1 MCRKTF
7 TLIELL
13 IVIAIIA
20 ILASMLLPALN
31 RAREKARGTSC
42 LNQQKQLGLAQIQYA
57 QDNREI
63 ISWQWVSTR
72 DGAVY
77 GYARALNDL
86 GYMQFGDYYK
96 AARCPTSIPIEA
108 GETHPWYFVYG
119 LGWNDGTLPEKAV
132 IYPTGG
138 GKYIFVKRF
147 RDPMQLPLAMDTLS
161 RNHSNR
167 MYIQYMF
174 GGGYWCMPAEYHSRG
189 RVNMMFVD
197 GHAEAGDAKR
207 LNQLNEGVRNPQL
220 PTQVYTPDGIPRNI

>member
-96 AARCPTSIPIEA
+96 AARCPTSIPIKA

-147 RDPMQLPLAMDTLS
+147 RDPCNCRWRWIRYRGTAPTACTFS
-161 RNHSNR
+161 TCSAAAIGACRRNT
-167 MYIQYMF
+167 I
-174 GGGYWCMPAEYHSRG
+174 PAGAS
-189 RVNMMFVD
+189 
-197 GHAEAGDAKR
+197 
-207 LNQLNEGVRNPQL
+207 
-220 PTQVYTPDGIPRNI
+220 I